1 LRRGQGQVLEVR
13 SQSGFG
19 RNAAGYVQFVRYKG
33 TRKAGRGPQ
42 GEGHRQRATV
52 IGGNKQQ
59 MRRTRG

>member
-1 LRRGQGQVLEVR
+1 MEVR